1 MKIPIRISDTSII
14 PFLAMLVIVISLI
27 VSLPYFLG
35 KALDEQTAQI
45 KRIENNLY
53 ANETNDRNENVKL
66 FNFTLDNVTKQ
77 EKINEAKIDSLLR
90 HFNLS
95 TRH

>member
-1 MKIPIRISDTSII
+1 MKFRLADNSVI
-14 PFLAMLVIVISLI
+14 PFLAMLVIVIALI

-77 EKINEAKIDSLLR
+77 GKINEGKIDYLLR
-90 HFNLS
+90 YFNL
-95 TRH
+95 TN